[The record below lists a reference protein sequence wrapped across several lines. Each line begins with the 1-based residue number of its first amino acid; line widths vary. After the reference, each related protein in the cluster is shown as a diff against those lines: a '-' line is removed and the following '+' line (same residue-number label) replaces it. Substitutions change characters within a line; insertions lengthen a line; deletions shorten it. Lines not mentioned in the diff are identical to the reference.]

1 MSSDILSEL
10 ESQKSNSKNSSE
22 NNNETDIFKL
32 QKGLEKL
39 LENFNY
45 KSYNVLLP
53 IFNEYEDEIIS
64 LVNNIKK
71 FNQSDVLIS
80 YDKNN
85 FIIKIFLNNY
95 LRKNFKGKY
104 VKITFNAYI
113 HKNEDYVLKK
123 ICESIGI
130 NMNNLKGGYDVYE
143 KKLTEYYNNK
153 NHKNNNFNKNYNNDY
168 DENEKFHFD
177 DEDDDYKNHNEE
189 NEKLIVIYYEN
200 IEYLV
205 LKKKQILLYS
215 LLELINNSNNI
226 LLIGLTNHYNLMDS
240 MEKRVRSRFSQKTK
254 NFSIKNSNKIFSG
267 IQYYF
272 TQNNIITNY
281 EQTIFFYN
289 CLISNENS
297 LFIILIDRYV
307 KLGFNVIYILTKI
320 KYIISLFNLKLKEY
334 IKQCNENDYN
344 LFTIN
349 KEKIFEF
356 LTEIINEIYIF
367 DEQGSYYNLLLKFP
381 KLHLTIFICFLLC
394 VKDYNEN
401 ITLNMIY
408 DMYYRMVFKNNIL
421 IRKSKLD
428 ITLVRK
434 YLEEFY
440 NSNLIGIV
448 KNEKYG
454 NIYQLKMGLYE
465 TVKLVKSL
473 ESQDENILDED
484 MKRLLNKFN

>member
-1 MSSDILSEL
+1 MSSDISSEL

-104 VKITFNAYI
+104 VKITFNAFI

-130 NMNNLKGGYDVYE
+130 NMHNLKGGYDVYE

-153 NHKNNNFNKNYNNDY
+153 NNKNKNFNNNENDY
-168 DENEKFHFD
+168 DDNDKFHFD
-177 DEDDDYKNHNEE
+177 DDDNDYE
-189 NEKLIVIYYEN
+189 NEKLIIIYYEN

-272 TQNNIITNY
+272 TQNNIITKY

-307 KLGFNVIYILTKI
+307 KLGYNVIYILTKI

-334 IKQCNENDYN
+334 IKKCKENDYN

-349 KEKIFEF
+349 KEKI
-356 LTEIINEIYIF
+356 
-367 DEQGSYYNLLLKFP
+367 LLLFLIEKF
-381 KLHLTIFICFLLC
+381 F
-394 VKDYNEN
+394 
-401 ITLNMIY
+401 
-408 DMYYRMVFKNNIL
+408 VF
-421 IRKSKLD
+421 
-428 ITLVRK
+428 
-434 YLEEFY
+434 
-440 NSNLIGIV
+440 
-448 KNEKYG
+448 
-454 NIYQLKMGLYE
+454 
-465 TVKLVKSL
+465 
-473 ESQDENILDED
+473 
-484 MKRLLNKFN
+484 